1 MSGKFTYK
9 VVEEHPEDPM
19 LNVVEKGNITARFTP
34 YELQAN
40 IDQNKKLVKE
50 LKGKLMLEDAKGKNI
65 EEHHP
70 FVKDLTD
77 EQRFIVHMYEEAMA
91 VRRGFPPKIAEF
103 EESIAEM
110 EQEKVSLAEQIGI
123 AIPKAAVAEE
133 AHADPVEAP
142 EKPQDL

>member
-19 LNVVEKGNITARFTP
+19 LNVVEKGNITAKFTP
-34 YELQAN
+34 YQLQGN
-40 IDQNKKLVKE
+40 IDQNKKMVKE
-50 LKGKLMLEDAKGKNI
+50 LKGKLMLEEAKRKNI
-65 EEHHP
+65 EDHHP
-70 FVKDLTD
+70 FVKGLTD
-77 EQRFIVHMYEEAMA
+77 KERFTVYMYEESMA
-91 VRRGFPPKIAEF
+91 VVRGFPPKIAEF

-110 EQEKVSLAEQIGI
+110 EQEKVNLAEQIGI